1 MGITFNQLKKLI
13 TKKEIDTVL
22 VCVSDM
28 QGRLNGKRV
37 TGKAFIEY
45 VYKETHMCDYCL
57 LYTSPSPRDVE
68 ESRMP
73 SSA

>member
-1 MGITFNQLKKLI
+1 MSITFNQLKKLI

-37 TGKAFIEY
+37 TAEKAKDR
-45 VYKETHMCDYCL
+45 V
-57 LYTSPSPRDVE
+57 
-68 ESRMP
+68 
-73 SSA
+73 

>member
-1 MGITFNQLKKLI
+1 MSITFNQLKKLI

-37 TGKAFIEY
+37 TGKAFIDY
-45 VYKETHMCDYCL
+45 VLSLIHISEPTRL
-57 LYTSPSPRDVE
+57 V
-68 ESRMP
+68 
-73 SSA
+73 